1 MVGAARLL
9 TVAALVLSAMACT
22 ARRSSQRSAPG
33 YRALV
38 EATDINGTRVGPTA
52 NKRATLVVF
61 FATWCHPCRNELA
74 MLGKLHAGHRD
85 VRIVGVNAYEKWNKL
100 SDEKRLRAFLRDNA
114 SWLRVVRADK
124 NLFRAFGGVAKIPT
138 LFVFDHTGKLVKSFR
153 RAERPP
159 PDRAELERTLSELG
173 S

>member
-1 MVGAARLL
+1 MAV
-9 TVAALVLSAMACT
+9 VALVVSAMACT
-22 ARRSSQRSAPG
+22 ARESSQRSARG

-38 EATDINGTRVGPTA
+38 EATDINGSRVGPTA
-52 NKRATLVVF
+52 DKRATLVVF

-74 MLGKLHAGHRD
+74 MLGELHARHPD
-85 VRIVGVNAYEKWNKL
+85 VRIVGVNAYEEWNKL
-100 SDEKRLRAFLRDNA
+100 SDEKKLRAFLRDNA

-124 NLFRAFGGVAKIPT
+124 NLFAAFGGVAKIPT
-138 LFVFDHTGKLVKSFR
+138 LFVFDKAGKLVKSFR
-153 RAERPP
+153 RAKRPP